1 MPTWKKVVISGSGL
15 SQLAND
21 ANYLAQSG
29 TGAILTGSFQGDGS
43 GLTGVVSAE
52 SASIGA
58 EIAALQTFSSSLDAS
73 FTTEAELNASSST
86 LQSNIDAKS
95 SITQLNASS
104 STLQT
109 SIDTK
114 APSANPTF
122 TGTVSGVTATHVGLG
137 SVDNTSDA
145 DKPVST
151 AQQTEIDTKADIASP
166 TFTGTVS
173 GVTSAMVGLGN
184 VDNTSDA
191 NKPISTATQTEI
203 DTKADIA
210 SPTFTGTVS
219 GITSAMV
226 GLGNVDNTSDANK
239 PVSTAQQTEIDTKA
253 DIASPTFTGT
263 VSGISSAMVG
273 LGNVDNT
280 SDANKP
286 VSTAQ
291 QTEIDTK
298 ADLASP
304 ALTGNPTAPT
314 QADNDNSTKIATT
327 AYVQREVS
335 DLLGGAPAAFDTLL
349 EISASIA
356 DGDSDVVALTTVV
369 GGKLQKDQN
378 LSDLT
383 DASTART
390 NIGLG
395 NVDNTSD
402 ANKPVSTA
410 TQTALDA
417 KAPLASPTFTGT
429 VSGVTATHVGLGNVD
444 NTSDANKPVST
455 AAQTALDL
463 KANLASPTFTG
474 TVSGI
479 TSTMVGLGNVDNTS
493 DANKPISTATQT
505 ALDAKSSIAQL
516 NASSSAL
523 GTAYTAADTTLSSSL
538 AASIATNAS
547 NLAGLTSGELT
558 SGSFGVVLDPV
569 TGSIGFTEGLEIGD
583 VYDQGAGTTD
593 IRVPAGASWLELNYA
608 DTDFI
613 YLDGT
618 NAGIQVNTGGTV
630 HEWQFQSTGDLSA
643 PGNISLAANKAFNG
657 IHNGQI
663 NANNG
668 VLSGSVEGDSQGQIK
683 LNDQNVN
690 INALGTGDSP
700 TFANLTIS
708 GDLTTLGTVTNIN
721 SSDLNVEDKFI
732 LLNSGSAT
740 GNSGLIVQNSST
752 QGLGTSLHWDDTAKR
767 WGLDYAGANANTDVI
782 SSDAHLAAVVTSDDA
797 NYQKVGNIRIDGE
810 DAYIYTS

>member
-73 FTTEAELNASSST
+73 FATEAELNASSST

-137 SVDNTSDA
+137 NVDNTSDA

-151 AQQTEIDTKADIASP
+151 AQQTEIDTKADLASP

-173 GVTSAMVGLGN
+173 GISSTMVGLGN

-191 NKPISTATQTEI
+191 DKPISTATQTEI

-219 GITSAMV
+219 GITSTMV
-226 GLGNVDNTSDANK
+226 GLGNVDNTSDA
-239 PVSTAQQTEIDTKA
+239 D
-253 DIASPTFTGT
+253 
-263 VSGISSAMVG
+263 
-273 LGNVDNT
+273 
-280 SDANKP
+280 KP

-327 AYVQREVS
+327 AYVQREVA

-383 DASTART
+383 NASTART
-390 NIGLG
+390 N
-395 NVDNTSD
+395 
-402 ANKPVSTA
+402 
-410 TQTALDA
+410 LD
-417 KAPLASPTFTGT
+417 
-429 VSGVTATHVGLGNVD
+429 LGNVD

-455 AAQTALDL
+455 AAQTALDA
-463 KANLASPTFTG
+463 KAPLASPTFTG

-479 TSTMVGLGNVDNTS
+479 SSTMVGLGNVDNTS
-493 DANKPISTATQT
+493 DADKPISTATQT

-538 AASIATNAS
+538 AAAIATNSS
-547 NLAGLTSGELT
+547 NLSNLTSGELT

-583 VYDQGAGTTD
+583 VYDEGAGTTD
-593 IRVPAGASWLELNYA
+593 IRVPATANWLELNYA

-630 HEWQFQSTGDLSA
+630 HEWQFQSTGNLSA
-643 PGNISLAANKAFNG
+643 PGHISLAANKAFNG

-663 NANNG
+663 NATNG
-668 VLSGSVEGDSQGQIK
+668 VLSGSAEGDSQGQIK
-683 LNDQNVN
+683 LNNQNVN
-690 INALGTGDSP
+690 VNALGTGDSP

-708 GDLTTLGTVTNIN
+708 GDLTTLGTVTNVN